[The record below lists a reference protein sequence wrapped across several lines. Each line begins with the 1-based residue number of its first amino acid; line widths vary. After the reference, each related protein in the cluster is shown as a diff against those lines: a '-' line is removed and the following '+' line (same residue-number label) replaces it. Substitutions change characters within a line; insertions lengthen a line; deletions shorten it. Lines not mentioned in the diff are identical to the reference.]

1 MISRSRFP
9 EDFEGLLQ
17 SVSTKRQARKRRRIM
32 IKVIWVHQLIHR
44 IQIALVDLFVKPAY
58 KSLVRFGRHGRSLLP
73 VNWVSHGGTAIG
85 GRIQWRKANTDESLK
100 PC

>member
-32 IKVIWVHQLIHR
+32 IKVVWVHQLIHR
-44 IQIALVDLFVKPAY
+44 VQIALVDLFVKPTY
-58 KSLVRFGRHGRSLLP
+58 KSLVGFGRHGRFLLP
-73 VNWVSHGGTAIG
+73 VNWFPTAEHTPAF
-85 GRIQWRKANTDESLK
+85 RANTPQNEILTIVSA
-100 PC
+100 